1 MHFLFD
7 KRAVEIHF
15 YKRSNIMDN
24 GASSYR
30 RFLDGDQSGF
40 DEIIKDYRVPLIYF
54 INGFLNNI
62 DESEDVAEEAFM
74 ELIVH
79 PHRYSFRSSFKT
91 YLFTIARNKAVDRVR
106 REKKLSPLQ
115 IDDMELEDIERFDRD
130 ILKNENSQML
140 QSAMKK
146 INPEYAVLLRL
157 LYFEDM
163 TSEQA
168 GKILKKNK
176 RQIANL
182 TYRAKNSLRRAMEEE
197 GFSYEE
203 L

>member
-1 MHFLFD
+1 
-7 KRAVEIHF
+7 
-15 YKRSNIMDN
+15 MDN

-157 LYFEDM
+157 LYLIRNRNF
-163 TSEQA
+163 SK
-168 GKILKKNK
+168 GKAKARVKKDKNLKKV
-176 RQIANL
+176 
-182 TYRAKNSLRRAMEEE
+182 
-197 GFSYEE
+197 
-203 L
+203 

>member
-1 MHFLFD
+1 
-7 KRAVEIHF
+7 
-15 YKRSNIMDN
+15 MDN

-40 DEIIKDYRVPLIYF
+40 DELIKDYRVPLIYF

-106 REKKLSPLQ
+106 REKKLSSLQ

>member
-1 MHFLFD
+1 
-7 KRAVEIHF
+7 
-15 YKRSNIMDN
+15 MDN

-40 DEIIKDYRVPLIYF
+40 DELIINYRDSLIYF
-54 INGFLNNI
+54 INGFLNNL

-91 YLFTIARNKAVDRVR
+91 YLFTVARNKAVDRVR
-106 REKKLSPLQ
+106 KEKKLSPAQ
-115 IDDMELEDIERFDRD
+115 IEDMDLEDISRLEHS
-130 ILKNENSQML
+130 ILKDENSQML
-140 QSAMKK
+140 RKAMEK
-146 INPEYAVLLRL
+146 INPEYAAVLRL

-163 TSEQA
+163 TSEQV

>member
-1 MHFLFD
+1 
-7 KRAVEIHF
+7 
-15 YKRSNIMDN
+15 MDN

-40 DEIIKDYRVPLIYF
+40 DELIKDYRVPLIYF
-54 INGFLNNI
+54 IYGFLNNI

-106 REKKLSPLQ
+106 REKKFSGAQ
-115 IDDMELEDIERFDRD
+115 IDDMELEDIERFDKD

-163 TSEQA
+163 TNEQA

-182 TYRAKNSLRRAMEEE
+182 TYRAKISLRRALEEE

>member
-1 MHFLFD
+1 
-7 KRAVEIHF
+7 
-15 YKRSNIMDN
+15 MDN

-40 DEIIKDYRVPLIYF
+40 DELIKDYRVPLIYF

-106 REKKLSPLQ
+106 REKKFSGAQ
-115 IDDMELEDIERFDRD
+115 IDDMELEDIERFDKD
-130 ILKNENSQML
+130 IIKNENSQML

-146 INPEYAVLLRL
+146 IKPEYAVLLRL

-163 TSEQA
+163 TNEQA

>member
-1 MHFLFD
+1 
-7 KRAVEIHF
+7 
-15 YKRSNIMDN
+15 MDN

-40 DEIIKDYRVPLIYF
+40 DELIINYRDSLIYF
-54 INGFLNNI
+54 INGFLNNL

-91 YLFTIARNKAVDRVR
+91 YLFTVARNKAVDRVR
-106 REKKLSPLQ
+106 KEKKLSPAQ
-115 IDDMELEDIERFDRD
+115 IDDMELEDFSRLEHS
-130 ILKNENSQML
+130 ILKDENAQML
-140 QSAMKK
+140 RTAMEK
-146 INPEYAVLLRL
+146 INPEYAAILRL

-163 TSEQA
+163 TSEQV

-182 TYRAKNSLRRAMEEE
+182 TYRAKNSLRRTMEEE

-203 L
+203 S

>member
-1 MHFLFD
+1 
-7 KRAVEIHF
+7 
-15 YKRSNIMDN
+15 MDN

-40 DEIIKDYRVPLIYF
+40 DELIINYRDSLIYF
-54 INGFLNNI
+54 INGFLNNL

-91 YLFTIARNKAVDRVR
+91 YLFTVARNKAVDRVR
-106 REKKLSPLQ
+106 KEKKLSPAQ
-115 IDDMELEDIERFDRD
+115 IEDMDLEDISRLEHS
-130 ILKNENSQML
+130 ILKDENSQML
-140 QSAMKK
+140 RKSMEK
-146 INPEYAVLLRL
+146 INPEYAAVLRL

-163 TSEQA
+163 TSEQV

>member
-1 MHFLFD
+1 
-7 KRAVEIHF
+7 
-15 YKRSNIMDN
+15 
-24 GASSYR
+24 
-30 RFLDGDQSGF
+30 GF
-40 DEIIKDYRVPLIYF
+40 DELIINYRDSLIYF
-54 INGFLNNI
+54 INGFLNNL

-91 YLFTIARNKAVDRVR
+91 YLFTVARNKAVDRVR
-106 REKKLSPLQ
+106 KEKKLSPAQ
-115 IDDMELEDIERFDRD
+115 IEDMDLEDISRLEHS
-130 ILKNENSQML
+130 ILKDENSRML
-140 QSAMKK
+140 RKAMEK
-146 INPEYAVLLRL
+146 INPEYAAVLRL

-163 TSEQA
+163 TSEQV

>member
-1 MHFLFD
+1 
-7 KRAVEIHF
+7 
-15 YKRSNIMDN
+15 MDN

-40 DEIIKDYRVPLIYF
+40 DELIKDYRVPLIYF

-106 REKKLSPLQ
+106 REKKFSGAQ
-115 IDDMELEDIERFDRD
+115 IDDMELEDIERFDKD

-163 TSEQA
+163 TNEQA

>member
-1 MHFLFD
+1 
-7 KRAVEIHF
+7 
-15 YKRSNIMDN
+15 MDN

-30 RFLDGDQSGF
+30 RFLHGDQSGI
-40 DEIIKDYRVPLIYF
+40 DELIINYRDSLIYF
-54 INGFLNNI
+54 INGFLNNL

-91 YLFTIARNKAVDRVR
+91 YLFTVARNKAVDRVR
-106 REKKLSPLQ
+106 KEKKLSPAQ
-115 IDDMELEDIERFDRD
+115 IDDMELEDFLRLEHS
-130 ILKNENSQML
+130 ILKDENAQML
-140 QSAMKK
+140 RTAMEK
-146 INPEYAVLLRL
+146 INPEYAAILRL

-163 TSEQA
+163 TSEQV

-182 TYRAKNSLRRAMEEE
+182 TYRAKNSLRRTMEEE

-203 L
+203 S

>member
-1 MHFLFD
+1 
-7 KRAVEIHF
+7 
-15 YKRSNIMDN
+15 MDN

-115 IDDMELEDIERFDRD
+115 IDDMELEDIERFDHD

>member
-1 MHFLFD
+1 
-7 KRAVEIHF
+7 
-15 YKRSNIMDN
+15 MDN

-40 DEIIKDYRVPLIYF
+40 DELIINYRDSLIYF
-54 INGFLNNI
+54 INGFLNNL

-91 YLFTIARNKAVDRVR
+91 YLFTVARNKAVDRVR
-106 REKKLSPLQ
+106 KEKKLSPAQ
-115 IDDMELEDIERFDRD
+115 IDDMELEDFLRLEHS
-130 ILKNENSQML
+130 ILKDENAQML
-140 QSAMKK
+140 RTAMEK
-146 INPEYAVLLRL
+146 INPEYAAILRL

-163 TSEQA
+163 TSEQV

-182 TYRAKNSLRRAMEEE
+182 TYRAKNSLRRTMEEE

-203 L
+203 S

>member
-1 MHFLFD
+1 
-7 KRAVEIHF
+7 
-15 YKRSNIMDN
+15 MDN

-40 DEIIKDYRVPLIYF
+40 DELIINYRDSLIYF
-54 INGFLNNI
+54 INGFLNNL

-91 YLFTIARNKAVDRVR
+91 YLFTVARNKAVDRVR
-106 REKKLSPLQ
+106 KEKKLSPAQ
-115 IDDMELEDIERFDRD
+115 IEDMELEDNSRLEQT
-130 ILKNENSQML
+130 ILSGENAQTL
-140 QSAMKK
+140 RKAMEK
-146 INPEYAVLLRL
+146 INPEYAAVLRL

-163 TSEQA
+163 TNEQV

>member
-1 MHFLFD
+1 
-7 KRAVEIHF
+7 
-15 YKRSNIMDN
+15 MDN

-40 DEIIKDYRVPLIYF
+40 DELIKDYRVPLIYF

-106 REKKLSPLQ
+106 REKKFSCAQ
-115 IDDMELEDIERFDRD
+115 IDDMELEDIERFDKD
-130 ILKNENSQML
+130 IIKNENSQML

-182 TYRAKNSLRRAMEEE
+182 TYRAKISLRRALEEE

>member
-1 MHFLFD
+1 
-7 KRAVEIHF
+7 
-15 YKRSNIMDN
+15 MDN

-40 DEIIKDYRVPLIYF
+40 DDLIGMYRDPLVYF

-62 DESEDVAEEAFM
+62 EESEDVAEEAFM

-91 YLFTIARNKAVDRVR
+91 YLFSIARNKAIDRVR
-106 REKKLSPLQ
+106 KEKKMSNVP
-115 IDDMELEDIERFDRD
+115 IEDMDIEDMERIEKELF
-130 ILKNENSQML
+130 KAENSQML
-140 QSAMKK
+140 RSAMQK
-146 INPEYAVLLRL
+146 INPEYAALLCL

-163 TSEQA
+163 TGEEA
-168 GKILKKNK
+168 GKVLKKSK

-182 TYRAKNSLRRAMEEE
+182 TYREKNSLKRAMEEE

-203 L
+203 S

>member
-1 MHFLFD
+1 
-7 KRAVEIHF
+7 
-15 YKRSNIMDN
+15 MDN

-40 DEIIKDYRVPLIYF
+40 DELINAYRDSLIYF
-54 INGFLNNI
+54 INGFLNNL

-91 YLFTIARNKAVDRVR
+91 YLFSVARNKAVDRVR
-106 REKKLSPLQ
+106 KEKKISPAQ
-115 IDDMELEDIERFDRD
+115 IDDMELEDLERIEKQIFKD
-130 ILKNENSQML
+130 ENAVML
-140 QSAMKK
+140 HKAMAK
-146 INPEYAVLLRL
+146 INPEYASLLRL
-157 LYFEDM
+157 LYFEEM

-203 L
+203 S

>member
-1 MHFLFD
+1 
-7 KRAVEIHF
+7 
-15 YKRSNIMDN
+15 MDN

-40 DEIIKDYRVPLIYF
+40 DELIKDYRVPLIYF

-106 REKKLSPLQ
+106 REKKFSGAQ
-115 IDDMELEDIERFDRD
+115 IDDMELEDIERFDKD
-130 ILKNENSQML
+130 IIKNENSQML

-163 TSEQA
+163 TNEQA

>member
-1 MHFLFD
+1 
-7 KRAVEIHF
+7 
-15 YKRSNIMDN
+15 MDN

-30 RFLDGDQSGF
+30 RFLDGDRSGF
-40 DEIIKDYRVPLIYF
+40 DELIRDYRDSLIYF

-91 YLFTIARNKAVDRVR
+91 YLFTVARNKAVDRVR
-106 REKKLSPLQ
+106 REKKLSRAQ
-115 IDDMELEDIERFDRD
+115 IDDMELEDITRLERD
-130 ILKNENSQML
+130 ILLDENSQML
-140 QSAMKK
+140 HRAMKK
-146 INPEYAVLLRL
+146 INAEYAALLRL

-163 TSEQA
+163 TAEQA

-182 TYRAKNSLRRAMEEE
+182 TYRAKISLRRAMEEE

-203 L
+203 

>member
-1 MHFLFD
+1 
-7 KRAVEIHF
+7 
-15 YKRSNIMDN
+15 MDN

-79 PHRYSFRSSFKT
+79 PRRYSFRSSFKT

>member
-1 MHFLFD
+1 
-7 KRAVEIHF
+7 
-15 YKRSNIMDN
+15 MDN

-40 DEIIKDYRVPLIYF
+40 DELIIMYRDSLIYF
-54 INGFLNNI
+54 INGFLNNL

-91 YLFTIARNKAVDRVR
+91 YLFSVARNKAVDRVR
-106 REKKLSPLQ
+106 REKKLSPSQ
-115 IDDMELEDIERFDRD
+115 IDDMELEDMERIE
-130 ILKNENSQML
+130 KNIFKDENSKML
-140 QSAMKK
+140 HRAMEK
-146 INPEYAVLLRL
+146 INPEYASLLRL

-163 TSEQA
+163 TGEQA
-168 GKILKKNK
+168 AKVMKKSK

-203 L
+203 S

>member
-1 MHFLFD
+1 
-7 KRAVEIHF
+7 
-15 YKRSNIMDN
+15 MDN

-40 DEIIKDYRVPLIYF
+40 DELISAYRDSLIYF
-54 INGFLNNI
+54 INGFLNNL

-91 YLFTIARNKAVDRVR
+91 YLFSVARNKAADRVR
-106 REKKLSPLQ
+106 KEKKISPAQ
-115 IDDMELEDIERFDRD
+115 IDDMELEDLERIEKQIFKD
-130 ILKNENSQML
+130 ENAVML
-140 QSAMKK
+140 HKAMEK
-146 INPEYAVLLRL
+146 INPEYASLLRL
-157 LYFEDM
+157 LYFEEM

-168 GKILKKNK
+168 GKILKKSK

-182 TYRAKNSLRRAMEEE
+182 TYRAKNSLRHAMEEE

-203 L
+203 S

>member
-1 MHFLFD
+1 
-7 KRAVEIHF
+7 
-15 YKRSNIMDN
+15 MDN

-106 REKKLSPLQ
+106 REKKLSSLQ

>member
-1 MHFLFD
+1 
-7 KRAVEIHF
+7 
-15 YKRSNIMDN
+15 
-24 GASSYR
+24 
-30 RFLDGDQSGF
+30 
-40 DEIIKDYRVPLIYF
+40 
-54 INGFLNNI
+54 
-62 DESEDVAEEAFM
+62 
-74 ELIVH
+74 
-79 PHRYSFRSSFKT
+79 
-91 YLFTIARNKAVDRVR
+91 
-106 REKKLSPLQ
+106 
-115 IDDMELEDIERFDRD
+115 MELEDIERFDKD

-163 TSEQA
+163 TNEQA

>member
-1 MHFLFD
+1 
-7 KRAVEIHF
+7 
-15 YKRSNIMDN
+15 MDN

-40 DEIIKDYRVPLIYF
+40 DDLIKDYRVPLIYF

-106 REKKLSPLQ
+106 REKKFSGAQ
-115 IDDMELEDIERFDRD
+115 IDDMELEDIERFDKD
-130 ILKNENSQML
+130 IIKNENSQML

-163 TSEQA
+163 TNEQA

>member
-1 MHFLFD
+1 
-7 KRAVEIHF
+7 
-15 YKRSNIMDN
+15 MDN

-40 DEIIKDYRVPLIYF
+40 DELIKDYRVPLIYF

>member
-1 MHFLFD
+1 
-7 KRAVEIHF
+7 
-15 YKRSNIMDN
+15 MDN

-40 DEIIKDYRVPLIYF
+40 DELISAYRDSLIYF
-54 INGFLNNI
+54 INGFLNNL

-91 YLFTIARNKAVDRVR
+91 YLFSVARNKAVDRVR
-106 REKKLSPLQ
+106 KEKKISPAQ
-115 IDDMELEDIERFDRD
+115 IDDMELEDLERIEKQIFKD
-130 ILKNENSQML
+130 ENAVML
-140 QSAMKK
+140 HKAMEK
-146 INPEYAVLLRL
+146 INPEYASLLRL
-157 LYFEDM
+157 LYFEEM

-168 GKILKKNK
+168 GKILKKSK

-182 TYRAKNSLRRAMEEE
+182 TYRAKNSLRHAMEEE
-197 GFSYEE
+197 VFSYEE
-203 L
+203 S

>member
-1 MHFLFD
+1 
-7 KRAVEIHF
+7 
-15 YKRSNIMDN
+15 MDN

-40 DEIIKDYRVPLIYF
+40 DELIKDYRVPLIYF

-62 DESEDVAEEAFM
+62 DESEDVVEEAFM

>member
-1 MHFLFD
+1 
-7 KRAVEIHF
+7 
-15 YKRSNIMDN
+15 MDN

-168 GKILKKNK
+168 GKILEKNR

>member
-1 MHFLFD
+1 
-7 KRAVEIHF
+7 
-15 YKRSNIMDN
+15 MDN

-40 DEIIKDYRVPLIYF
+40 DELIRDYRDSLIYF

-91 YLFTIARNKAVDRVR
+91 YLFTVARNKAVDRVR
-106 REKKLSPLQ
+106 REKKLSRAQ
-115 IDDMELEDIERFDRD
+115 IDDMELEDIAQLEKD
-130 ILKNENSQML
+130 IMLDENSQIL
-140 QSAMKK
+140 HRAMKK
-146 INPEYAVLLRL
+146 INAEYAVLLRL

-163 TSEQA
+163 TGEQA

-182 TYRAKNSLRRAMEEE
+182 TYRAKISLRRAMEEE

-203 L
+203 

>member
-1 MHFLFD
+1 
-7 KRAVEIHF
+7 
-15 YKRSNIMDN
+15 MDN

-40 DEIIKDYRVPLIYF
+40 DELIKDYRVPLIYF

-115 IDDMELEDIERFDRD
+115 IDDMELEDIERFDKD
-130 ILKNENSQML
+130 IIKNENSQML

-163 TSEQA
+163 TNEQA

-182 TYRAKNSLRRAMEEE
+182 TYRAKISLRRALEEE

>member
-1 MHFLFD
+1 
-7 KRAVEIHF
+7 
-15 YKRSNIMDN
+15 MDN

-40 DEIIKDYRVPLIYF
+40 DELIKDYRVPLIYF

-106 REKKLSPLQ
+106 REKKFSGAQ
-115 IDDMELEDIERFDRD
+115 IDDMELEDIERFDKD
-130 ILKNENSQML
+130 IIKNENSQML

>member
-1 MHFLFD
+1 
-7 KRAVEIHF
+7 
-15 YKRSNIMDN
+15 MDN

>member
-1 MHFLFD
+1 
-7 KRAVEIHF
+7 
-15 YKRSNIMDN
+15 MDN

-40 DEIIKDYRVPLIYF
+40 DDLIKDYRVPLIYF

-106 REKKLSPLQ
+106 REKKFSGAQ
-115 IDDMELEDIERFDRD
+115 IDDMELEDIERFDKD

-163 TSEQA
+163 TNEQA

>member
-1 MHFLFD
+1 MPLQ
-7 KRAVEIHF
+7 R
-15 YKRSNIMDN
+15 RNIMDN

-40 DEIIKDYRVPLIYF
+40 DELIIMYRDSLIYF
-54 INGFLNNI
+54 INGFLNNL

-91 YLFTIARNKAVDRVR
+91 YLFSVARNKAVDRVR
-106 REKKLSPLQ
+106 REKKLSPSQ
-115 IDDMELEDIERFDRD
+115 IDDMELEDMERIE
-130 ILKNENSQML
+130 KNIFKDENSKML
-140 QSAMKK
+140 HRAMEK
-146 INPEYAVLLRL
+146 INPEYASLLRL

-163 TSEQA
+163 TGEQA
-168 GKILKKNK
+168 AKVMKKSK

-203 L
+203 S